1 MPFVNIIGLSHA
13 TPVPNAGIPHEYL
26 LNISKQENT
35 MLKDKTG
42 RVLTRSEG
50 EAVMKG
56 RGAITISIL
65 AAMLAIVTLISNSN
79 SSRVLTNN
87 IMSNDTWAFYQ
98 AKSIKQ
104 SVYELSAE
112 QVVNQLQGQTTLTA
126 AERADLQ
133 KRLEKYQAAVA
144 RYESDPVSGEG
155 KKELMARAHRLESE
169 RDAARQR
176 SPWLSFSSALIQI
189 GIVLSSTAILAV
201 SMALLWSSVAAG
213 GLGVALFVLGMF
225 LNLPW
230 PL

>member
-1 MPFVNIIGLSHA
+1 
-13 TPVPNAGIPHEYL
+13 
-26 LNISKQENT
+26 

-65 AAMLAIVTLISNSN
+65 AAMLAIVTLVSNSN

-87 IMSNDTWAFYQ
+87 IMANDTWAFYQ

-112 QVVNQLQGQTTLTA
+112 QVVNQLQTQTNISDS
-126 AERADLQ
+126 ERRDLQ
-133 KRLEKYQAAVA
+133 KRLERYQAAIA
-144 RYESDPVSGEG
+144 RYESDPVSNEG

-176 SPWLSFSSALIQI
+176 GPWLSFSSALIQI
-189 GIVLSSTAILAV
+189 GIVLSSTSILAV
-201 SMALLWSSVAAG
+201 SMAMLWGSVAAG
-213 GLGVALFVLGMF
+213 GLGIVLFILGMF
-225 LNLPW
+225 FNLPW

>member
-1 MPFVNIIGLSHA
+1 
-13 TPVPNAGIPHEYL
+13 
-26 LNISKQENT
+26 
-35 MLKDKTG
+35 
-42 RVLTRSEG
+42 
-50 EAVMKG
+50 MKG
-56 RGAITISIL
+56 RGAITISVL

-112 QVVNQLQGQTTLTA
+112 QITHLLQNSTTLTGS
-126 AERADLQ
+126 ERADLQ

-155 KKELMARAHRLESE
+155 KKELMARAHRLEAD

-176 SPWLSFSSALIQI
+176 SPWLSFSSSLIQI

-201 SMALLWSSVAAG
+201 SMALLWASMAAG